1 MGCAESKELTAE
13 RIVEG
18 LKAALDLAVRET
30 VKQLGSA
37 GGFNDNPALHI
48 SIPDT
53 LGEVMDKCKS
63 LPGIGGEVEDFE
75 KKMNEAAEAA
85 AGSCADI
92 FSNALNQLN
101 FQDAKSILEGADDAA
116 TKIFREVLGGE
127 LLEKFGPIVKDKM
140 SELGVVSVFEKITD
154 AFAAIPLIG
163 KKVEF
168 DLYTYVCEKAFEGF
182 FSVLAEFEGKVR
194 NTPAM
199 RESNQVLEEVF
210 GSKKK
215 Q

>member
-1 MGCAESKELTAE
+1 MGCTESKELTAE

-30 VKQLGSA
+30 VNQLGSA

-48 SIPDT
+48 KIPDT
-53 LGEVMDKCKS
+53 LGDVMDKVKP
-63 LPGIGGEVEDFE
+63 LPGIGDKVNEFE
-75 KKMNEAAEAA
+75 SKMNEAAEAA
-85 AGSCADI
+85 AGSCAEI
-92 FSNALNQLN
+92 FSNALGQLN
-101 FQDAKSILEGADDAA
+101 FSDAKAILEGADDAA

-127 LLEKFGPIVKDKM
+127 LLAKFAPIVREKM
-140 SELGVVSVFEKITD
+140 GELGVVSVFETITD
-154 AFAAIPLIG
+154 AFASIPLIG

-168 DLYTYVCEKAFEGF
+168 DLYDYVCNKAFEGF

-199 RESNQVLEEVF
+199 RQNNQVLQEVF

-215 Q
+215 